1 MSNTKIVKTFNGK
14 RVERSKCRYISGRFY
29 EINVNCFKMSDGKWH
44 RINNGLIEF
53 DYEKEKW
60 VLKANSRL
68 VNGIIEISN
77 DEIIT
82 GNFTPNE
89 IKNIYVNVYGRRVLC
104 ISKDVLTKN
113 YVEILSNGVFIN
125 TKEKS
130 INGNWHLKKNITE
143 RYPFRLNY
151 SFEHEFPRFK
161 NYYDN
166 NFTFDKSNL
175 NFHNELGST
184 TFGIEFETY
193 NGQIPIRYCF
203 KNGLIPLKD
212 GSLRHDNINPYEY
225 TTIPLSKEKGL
236 HTIKDSCDLLNKYCV
251 NSVDGSLHIHIGS
264 IERTKEYGV
273 ALYRLLFN
281 LQDEIYDLF
290 PLYFKNTSK
299 FKNSGKDYC
308 KPLPKIKFSGNTEKD
323 SEKLFQYYINGR
335 TENENQDAAQI
346 ENDLRE
352 MQPNDNPIVRLRR
365 YKRRKKDFYMGMPHP
380 NDSSFDHKW
389 YTEMRY
395 HFCNLLPLFYNK
407 RNTVEFRIHTST
419 FNSDKVIN
427 WLFIIN
433 AICKFAKENECGIVK
448 SGIKVNLDYIFE
460 KIYSSELAKYLSSYI
475 RFRKE
480 MMKTHSKK
488 GDNIGEIE
496 VKDDSLKEW
505 HYPFKSLI

>member
-1 MSNTKIVKTFNGK
+1 MSNIKIVKTFNGK
-14 RVERSKCRYISGRFY
+14 KVERSKCRYISGRFY
-29 EINVNCFKMSDGKWH
+29 EVNVNCFKMSDGKWH

-53 DYEKEKW
+53 DYEKENW

-68 VNGIIEISN
+68 VNGVVGISN
-77 DEIIT
+77 NEVVF
-82 GNFTPNE
+82 GNFTQNE
-89 IKNIYVNVYGRRVLC
+89 LKNVYINVYEDRFIC
-104 ISKDVLTKN
+104 ISKDILTEN
-113 YVEILSNGVFIN
+113 YVEIISNGVFID
-125 TKEKS
+125 TKKES
-130 INGNWHLKKNITE
+130 IRNNWHLEKAITE

-166 NFTFDKSNL
+166 NFIFDKSKL
-175 NFHNELGST
+175 DFHNELGST

-212 GSLRHDNINPYEY
+212 GSLRHDNVNPYEY

-236 HTIKDSCDLLNKYCV
+236 HAIKDSCNLLNKYCI
-251 NSVDGSLHIHIGS
+251 NSVNGSLHIHIGS
-264 IERTKEYGV
+264 IKRTEEYGV

-281 LQDEIYDLF
+281 LQDEIYNLF

-308 KPLPKIKFSGNTEKD
+308 KPLPKIKFSGNIEKD
-323 SEKLFQYYINGR
+323 SRKLFQYYINGR
-335 TENENQDAAQI
+335 IENEN
-346 ENDLRE
+346 ENEIPIQEEVNQLE
-352 MQPNDNPIVRLRR
+352 NPVARLRR
-365 YKRRKKDFYMGMPHP
+365 QKRKEKNFYMGMPHP
-380 NDSSFDHKW
+380 NDAGFDHKW

-433 AICKFAKENECGIVK
+433 AICKFAKENESGIAK
-448 SGIKVNLDYIFE
+448 SGIKVDLDYIFE
-460 KIYSSELAKYLSSYI
+460 KTYSSELAKYLSSYI
-475 RFRKE
+475 EFRKR
-480 MMKTHSKK
+480 MMESHSIK
-488 GDNIGEIE
+488 GDNIGAIE
-496 VKDDSLKEW
+496 VKNDSLKEW